1 MNFGKKFKFINSTKV
16 KKYQLILNIF
26 SSSLCSL
33 ILLKV
38 KTKSDDTAC
47 ASDSLNAPS
56 GSYTS
61 TVLKNDSFAS
71 GVVHE
76 EINTTT
82 ILLDFK
88 INNGGD
94 GRTIVATAVVQSTA
108 SGAPLSID
116 TVISFNGVSNVNTAF
131 TAATCKTKAVPLLV
145 SYTSFVSLSSFENR
159 YSCSD
164 AVNLTSKYLI

>member
-1 MNFGKKFKFINSTKV
+1 MNFWKKFKFINSTKV

-108 SGAPLSID
+108 SGASLSID
-116 TVISFNGVSNVNTAF
+116 TVISFNGVSNANTAF
-131 TAATCKTKAVPLLV
+131 TAAICKIKAVPLLV
-145 SYTSFVSLSSFENR
+145 SYTSLYLFHFLKTGILVRTLS
-159 YSCSD
+159 
-164 AVNLTSKYLI
+164 